1 MFLNTV
7 LKSDVSIMLT
17 WVFFSLPF
25 GLQLIR
31 HPQVKKKCFCT
42 AYQDTLESHPSV
54 HLRASGLNGGCGGRV
69 REMAGGFMVAEAVM
83 AEKAVAG
90 VAVKQWDFSGGGGG
104 GRGNEWEP
112 AWPCVLQLER
122 PVALSEER
130 PH

>member
-1 MFLNTV
+1 ML
-7 LKSDVSIMLT
+7 LHSIPGHPRESSICAPESQWIEW
-17 WVFFSLPF
+17 WVWW
-25 GLQLIR
+25 Q
-31 HPQVKKKCFCT
+31 
-42 AYQDTLESHPSV
+42 
-54 HLRASGLNGGCGGRV
+54 V